1 MSVLLM
7 VALNSPIQSNH
18 CSGSPSNMNGLT
30 MGVGRNRRLVG
41 MFQGWSESENKSAG
55 SDVLHVDV
63 LHVDGLHVD
72 EGEVG

>member
-1 MSVLLM
+1 MSSRSFDDVCGLSVL
-7 VALNSPIQSNH
+7 
-18 CSGSPSNMNGLT
+18 
-30 MGVGRNRRLVG
+30 
-41 MFQGWSESENKSAG
+41 FQGWSESEKKSAG